1 MSKFCAKSHSEVLVA
16 RLDKEI
22 SIRWILQ
29 DPKTGVIYMGDQTV
43 QRILSVI
50 EGKIQ
55 RVIEIDDIPICAH
68 LTETKLCVG
77 VGNTL
82 HQYDIRQ
89 DPLLIE
95 VKTTIT
101 SYLEDISAI
110 CSLHNSEDGGLLIGH
125 SWGYM
130 DVYPR
135 VAEDHQLFNISIMI
149 PGVNHVLSICW
160 SGIRFEYVIG
170 TESSCLVVYAGG

>member
-1 MSKFCAKSHSEVLVA
+1 VSNLWAKSHSEVLVA

-29 DPKTGVIYMGDQTV
+29 DPKTGVIYMGDQNV
-43 QRILSVI
+43 QRIISVF

-55 RVIEIDDIPICAH
+55 KVIEIDDIPICAH

-77 VGNTL
+77 VGNAL

-89 DPLLIE
+89 DPLLTE
-95 VKTTIT
+95 VIPTIT
-101 SYLEDISAI
+101 SYRGDISAI
-110 CSLHNSEDGGLLIGH
+110 CSLHNSDEGGLLIGH

-130 DVYPR
+130 DVYPSI
-135 VAEDHQLFNISIMI
+135 AGDHFQFNLNPMI
-149 PGVNHVLSICW
+149 AGVNHVLSIC
-160 SGIRFEYVIG
+160 
-170 TESSCLVVYAGG
+170 